1 MNLNAG
7 LQLRKNLNLVQ
18 GFKMII
24 TIVILSLLVLVLGWT
39 TWNLHSQVSVMEEF
53 IKKTNKREE
62 KLYNEIENYYKI
74 FLGLFTEAYSN
85 MQRIDKRG
93 SFSSDDE
100 VGFAFKV
107 IYNSI
112 QEVQNKLETLRIDE
126 EEK

>member
-1 MNLNAG
+1 
-7 LQLRKNLNLVQ
+7 
-18 GFKMII
+18 MII
-24 TIVILSLLVLVLGWT
+24 TIIILSLLIIVLGWT
-39 TWNLHSQVSVMEEF
+39 TWNLYSQVSVMEEF
-53 IKKTNKREE
+53 VKKTNKREE
-62 KLYNEIENYYKI
+62 KLYSEVENYYKI

-112 QEVQNKLETLRIDE
+112 QEVQNKLETLRIDDDQE

>member
-1 MNLNAG
+1 
-7 LQLRKNLNLVQ
+7 
-18 GFKMII
+18 MII
-24 TIVILSLLVLVLGWT
+24 TIIILSLLVLALGWT
-39 TWNLHSQVSVMEEF
+39 TWNLYSQVSVMEEF

-62 KLYNEIENYYKI
+62 KLYNEVENYYKI

-112 QEVQNKLETLRIDE
+112 QEVQNKLETLRIDDDQE